1 MIGRYGMK
9 QVMLRN
15 GINVPAIGQGTWHIG
30 DDPHM
35 HDNEVEALRT
45 GIGNGMT
52 LIDTAELY
60 GYGKSESVVGDAIKP
75 YDRGKLFIVSKVL
88 PQNAGR
94 KNMRRACETSLKYL
108 GTDYLDL
115 YLYHWRGSI
124 PLSETVECLQELK
137 DSELIR
143 DWGVSNFDTRDMQEL
158 ARLKQ
163 GGNCVCVQDL
173 YHIGSRGTEYS
184 LQPYLRK
191 NSIAFMAYCPLA
203 INGTLRSGIIG
214 NPVLQQI
221 ADAHNSSVQ
230 QIMLAWAIRDGNVI
244 AIPKSTAKEHTI
256 QNAVAGDIELTDEE
270 LKMLDKAFP
279 APYKEVP
286 LDVE

>member
-1 MIGRYGMK
+1 MK

-30 DDPHM
+30 DDPRM
-35 HDNEVEALRT
+35 HNQEVEALRT
-45 GIGNGMT
+45 GIDNGMT

-75 YDRGKLFIVSKVL
+75 YDRSKLFIVSKVL

-137 DSELIR
+137 DSGLIR
-143 DWGVSNFDTRDMQEL
+143 EWGVSNFDTQDMHEL
-158 ARLKQ
+158 ARLKN
-163 GGNCVCVQDL
+163 GGNCIAVQDL

-184 LQPYLRK
+184 LHPYLR
-191 NSIAFMAYCPLA
+191 NNNIAFMAYCPLA

-214 NPVLQQI
+214 NPVLKQV
-221 ADAHNSSVQ
+221 ADAHNASVQ

-244 AIPKSTAKEHTI
+244 AIPKSTTKEHTL
-256 QNAVAGDIELTDEE
+256 QNATAGDIELTDEDLE
-270 LKMLDKAFP
+270 MLDKVFP
-279 APYKEVP
+279 APDREVP